1 MLYDATQV
9 SDMAAATSSAR
20 ILDSL
25 RHPVLVVDGDGEITY
40 ANATAALSFGGWI
53 VGSSL
58 SEIFPD
64 YLRPV
69 AIDDGPSGT
78 TLSTVKT
85 ERYDALLNPMGD
97 GSIAISFW
105 PAAPASG
112 EKGAVRTDDL
122 TGLLLRNSFMAA
134 LEDALP
140 AMCDGSGPVAVLC
153 LDLDRFKMVND
164 TLGHGV
170 GDQLLRKVADRL
182 RKVCR
187 KDDLVARLGGDEF
200 VILQR
205 GIQAP
210 QDAEQLA
217 ERLVDLIGRTYV
229 LHGHTVNIG
238 ISVGV
243 ALGSGPMQPR
253 DLLRNADLALY
264 EAKRAGRGRYRF
276 FEHGMDTLLH
286 ERRELEIDLR
296 RALALKQFEL
306 HYQPFLDLATGDV
319 IGFEALLRWNHPVRG
334 EVPPLDFIAV
344 AEENGLIVKIGEW
357 VLMTAC
363 MAAASWPGDR
373 VVAVNV
379 SPLQFKADTL
389 LASVSL
395 ALARSGLP
403 AERLE
408 VEITEGALLADTDNV
423 LATLHALRAL
433 GVKISMD
440 DFGTGYSSLSYL
452 QKFPFNKIKI
462 DRSFVAGADADSG
475 AILRAVSG
483 LGTSLGMSITAE
495 GVETAE
501 QLARIRDQ
509 RCTHV
514 QGYLTGRPM
523 AQGRVQ
529 SFLSGKLEGTSDVRD
544 DLPPCVLQPEPR
556 DG

>member
-1 MLYDATQV
+1 MLHDIMQ
-9 SDMAAATSSAR
+9 SSEMAAASSSR

-25 RHPVLVVDGDGEITY
+25 QHPVLVVDANSEITY
-40 ANATAALSFGGWI
+40 ANSTAAVSFGGWI
-53 VGSSL
+53 VGL
-58 SEIFPD
+58 TLEHIFSG

-69 AIDDGPSGT
+69 SIDMGPSSMKLMT
-78 TLSTVKT
+78 RQA
-85 ERYDALLNPMGD
+85 EAYEALFNPIGGGD
-97 GSIAISFW
+97 ICISLW
-105 PAAPASG
+105 PVSAAV
-112 EKGAVRTDDL
+112 EKAQLQKDDL
-122 TGLLLRNSFMAA
+122 TGLALRNAFMAA
-134 LEDALP
+134 LGLALP
-140 AMCDGSGPVAVLC
+140 STAGGAESVAVLC
-153 LDLDRFKMVND
+153 LDLDRFKMIND
-164 TLGHGV
+164 TLGHGI
-170 GDQLLRKVADRL
+170 GDQLLKKVADRL
-182 RKVCR
+182 SKVSR

-205 GIQAP
+205 GVRSQR
-210 QDAEQLA
+210 DAELLA

-229 LHGHTVNIG
+229 LSGHTVNIG

-243 ALGSGPMQPR
+243 ALGFGPMQPR
-253 DLLRNADLALY
+253 DILRNADLALY

-276 FEHGMDTLLH
+276 FEQGMDTLLQ

-306 HYQPFLDLATGDV
+306 HYQPFLDLATDTV

-334 EVPPLDFIAV
+334 NVPPLDFIAV

-357 VLMTAC
+357 VLLTAC
-363 MAAASWPGDR
+363 IAAASWPEGL

-395 ALARSGLP
+395 ALERSGLGP
-403 AERLE
+403 ERLE
-408 VEITEGALLADTDNV
+408 IEITEGALLADTDNV
-423 LATLHALRAL
+423 LATLHALRKL

-462 DRSFVAGADADSG
+462 DRSFVVGGDADSE
-475 AILRAVSG
+475 AILKAVSS
-483 LGTSLGMSITAE
+483 LGASLGMAITAE

-501 QLARIRDQ
+501 QLERIRDQ
-509 RCTHV
+509 NCTHV

-523 AQGRVQ
+523 THAGVHC
-529 SFLSGKLEGTSDVRD
+529 FLSRKPEGDSDVR
-544 DLPPCVLQPEPR
+544 
-556 DG
+556 